1 MSLPDLGALHVVTA
15 TCVRCSADVT
25 RAVGL
30 PGQSANWREFVLC
43 PVCRDADEDAQ
54 TVWRKSIDD
63 AAAERLRARIL
74 RFDAAA
80 GYENACL
87 DDPGVRGTNWATAA
101 RNAIDTCTTASD
113 RPARAGLMLL
123 GPTGIGKSWAAF
135 AACNAIAART
145 GADSVRFASEEE
157 LLGAEVPPWEL
168 KDHLS
173 RWMLGASVILVDDIG
188 VATRGTDQI
197 QAGWKQLCGLI
208 AAHPTPILFLGTTN
222 RQGWDGQAG
231 IGAWVGAQAAS
242 RLRQW
247 TTDCTTGW
255 VDRRTNEIH
264 DRWRKQL
271 TGAASS

>member
-1 MSLPDLGALHVVTA
+1 MSLPNLGALHVVA
-15 TCVRCSADVT
+15 AQCVRCSAEVS
-25 RAVGL
+25 RAVGFD
-30 PGQSANWREFVLC
+30 GQRENWREFVLC
-43 PVCRDADEDAQ
+43 ADCRDGDDAE
-54 TVWRKSIDD
+54 TVWRKTLDD
-63 AAAERLRARIL
+63 AAAARLRTRI
-74 RFDAAA
+74 RSFDAAA
-80 GYENACL
+80 GDENASL
-87 DDPGVRGTNWATAA
+87 DDHGVQDTKWAAAA
-101 RNAIDTCTTASD
+101 REAIDSCTTAAD
-113 RPARAGLMLL
+113 RPVRAGLMLV

-157 LLGAEVPPWEL
+157 LLGAEVAPWEL
-168 KDHLS
+168 KEHLS
-173 RWMLGASVILVDDIG
+173 KWMSGASAVFVDDIG

-208 AAHPTPILFLGTTN
+208 AAHPSPILFLGTTN

-255 VDRRTNEIH
+255 VDRRTNDIH
-264 DRWRKQL
+264 KQWHKQL
-271 TGAASS
+271 TGGVSDA